1 MIKLITILTILLITF
16 NITYADTAYRDYI
29 QRYDRDKLIL
39 SFLFSGTNLE
49 LKLKKEDSSTIEY
62 LPNTK
67 NHTGIGVSYLG
78 LGGSV
83 SWRSGPSEKDEL
95 IYGKTG
101 YVDYQLSY
109 YSRKIGIDA
118 NYQEYSNFYLDNP
131 GQYDSSWQAGDPY
144 PQRTDLNIRYYG
156 TNFYYIFSHRKFSF
170 RAAFNQTERQKKNAG
185 SFLLM
190 TSLSYLD
197 IKSDYSLIPANQEA
211 YFGDLSGFKGGSFI
225 AIGLSPGY
233 AYTFILGK
241 FYATP
246 AFFVGPSYQYQKHK
260 VAGGEKISENAGV
273 KSNIRLA
280 GGYNSDTFF
289 IGFSTVSDITAVKQG
304 DITVESNTVTGK
316 MFIGYKF

>member
-1 MIKLITILTILLITF
+1 MIKLIIILTILLITF
-16 NITYADTAYRDYI
+16 NIVYADTAYRDYI
-29 QRYDRDKLIL
+29 QKYEKDKLIL
-39 SFLFSGTNLE
+39 SFLFSGKNLE
-49 LKLKKEDSSTIEY
+49 LKLKKENSSTIEY

-109 YSRKIGIDA
+109 YGRKIGIDA
-118 NYQEYSNFYLDNP
+118 NYQEYSNFYLNNP
-131 GQYDSSWQAGDPY
+131 DQYDSSWQAGDPY
-144 PQRTDLNIRYYG
+144 PQRTDLNIRYYS

-170 RAAFNQTERQKKNAG
+170 RAPFNQTERQIKKAG

-197 IKSDYSLIPANQEA
+197 IKSDYSLIPANQET
-211 YFGDLSGFKGGSFI
+211 YFTDLSGFKGGSFT
-225 AIGLSPGY
+225 AIGLAPGY
-233 AYTFILGK
+233 AYSFIFGK

-246 AFFVGPSYQYQKHK
+246 TIFLGPSYQYQIYK
-260 VAGGEKISENAGV
+260 VAAGEKTSENAGV
-273 KSNIRLA
+273 KGNVRLA

-289 IGFSTVSDITAVKQG
+289 MGFATISDITSVKQG
-304 DITVESNTVTGK
+304 DITVESNTITAK
-316 MFIGYKF
+316 MFMGYKF